1 MSLTQEEL
9 QLAQKLKQ
17 SGATNAQVAGYIG
30 KIRMGVT
37 PESLAPQIEE
47 RKAQTGF
54 IGETAEDVWQTVT
67 GLTEVAKNTY
77 QKQKT
82 ALGASIDGSQ
92 SAGLGFAQ
100 AAGIGAGGVSAGIG
114 EVFKGGLKV
123 AMSQDSEDALKQT
136 VSDTISPIASS
147 EPVQKLIQKYQSL
160 DDKQKRNADALL
172 GAGAFMLDI
181 GAGGLIS
188 KATKTAV
195 KYADDVYAALPRF
208 IEPQGLKTA
217 DDVVKAVSKETPTSQ
232 ALNKAELEAPDLSI
246 QEKWLGIEPSFK
258 KKIQDEPEMMSEYI
272 NVVKARNQD
281 LDLPSV
287 YEFAGDKARRAVDDM
302 DKLLNSTG
310 SQIGKTRQKLGSY
323 SLDNDMIL
331 AVQDTFSKQ
340 LTKLNLKLVEGR
352 VVPVAG
358 KVRTATTAEIKNLQD
373 LMDGINTLKQ
383 SPNLTNAIDLR
394 NVFDKNINF
403 AKSAREISNALDP
416 VSKAVRKEIADQ
428 TAKII
433 GKTEAGNL
441 QQYSDFMRA
450 YDELKSFTDRNAGGE
465 YLLRVFLSGRG
476 GDASNVIKTVAEYTG
491 RDLSKDAVM
500 MTLVTDLLANNT
512 QKNLFRQEITKAGV
526 DVARIL
532 SGDPSG
538 FISVAAEVAKK
549 KILDPE
555 KILRKASGNN

>member
-1 MSLTQEEL
+1 MALTQEEL
-9 QLAQKLKQ
+9 QLAQQLKQ

-37 PESLAPQIEE
+37 PESIATQIEE

-54 IGETAEDVWQTVT
+54 IGETAEDVWQTVQ
-67 GLTEVAKNTY
+67 GLTNVAKDTY
-77 QKQKT
+77 QKQKE
-82 ALGASIDGSQ
+82 AFGADQPLADKLTQSI
-92 SAGLGFAQ
+92 
-100 AAGIGAGGVSAGIG
+100 GIGAGGASGMLG
-114 EVFKGGLKV
+114 EVFKGGLKT
-123 AMSQDSEDALKQT
+123 ALSQKGEET
-136 VSDTISPIASS
+136 VKEGAKKVISPIVESK
-147 EPVQKLIQKYQSL
+147 PVQNLISKYESL
-160 DDKQKRNADALL
+160 DPNQKRNVDSLL
-172 GAGAFMLDI
+172 GVGSFVLDVAGVGL
-181 GAGGLIS
+181 AGRGV
-188 KATKTAV
+188 KTA
-195 KYADDVYAALPRF
+195 KTYADDVFANLPRF
-208 IEPQGLKTA
+208 VEPQGLKTA
-217 DDVVKAVSKETPTSQ
+217 DDVVKAISKETPTGKIR
-232 ALNKAELEAPDLSI
+232 AKAEAEAPELSI

-272 NVVKARNQD
+272 NVVKARNED
-281 LDLPSV
+281 IDLPSV

-323 SLDNDMIL
+323 SLDNDMIM
-331 AVQDTFSKQ
+331 AVQDTFANQ

-358 KVRTATTAEIKNLQD
+358 KVRIATTAEIKNLQD

-476 GDASNVIKTVAEYTG
+476 GDASKVIKTVAEYTG

-500 MTLVTDLLANNT
+500 MSLVTDLLANKT
-512 QKNLFRQEITKAGV
+512 QKNLFAQEITKAGV

-532 SGDPSG
+532 SGDPTG
-538 FISVAAEVAKK
+538 FISVATDVAKK

-555 KILRKASGNN
+555 NILRKASSGK